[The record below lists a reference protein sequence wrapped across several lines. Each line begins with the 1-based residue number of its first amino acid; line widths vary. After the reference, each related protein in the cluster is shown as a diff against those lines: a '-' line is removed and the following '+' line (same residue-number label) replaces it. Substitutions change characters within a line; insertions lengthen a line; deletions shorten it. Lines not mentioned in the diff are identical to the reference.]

1 MKKILK
7 RFMEVLKTPELRILP
22 GQLAF
27 YFLMS
32 IIPIIMLVFLLVSRL
47 TIDFNLIETI
57 SKTLPEALSKLILPL
72 VNINISNV
80 PFTFLLVCYLVL
92 ASNGPRSI
100 CIASNELY
108 KLEQPSTIDLYVK
121 SFVMT
126 IFMIILF
133 IFMIDGKNTTGK
145 ITKKL
150 TSVNLED
157 GTGTRN
163 TLVLS
168 NIEQKELGEEGYV
181 DFSGKVQL
189 IFKEGVVADT
199 SGNKNITT
207 TITLDNDDG
216 DDINNGVIVDV
227 VDPIWSKGES
237 TIFYE
242 DKYVETEIIGSDHY
256 YKSNTLTTDNITV
269 YIDKKD
275 GNGPVAVN
283 EIKKELTLMETQS
296 TYVKYKL
303 KLTNFTDE
311 NQGILSIKI
320 TPNTLLDM
328 YGNQNKENEFVIRNP
343 NDANDA
349 FQEGLV
355 DFIPPE
361 WHYNTSSIDRNN
373 ETVTFKFILNICRLC
388 FH

>member
-108 KLEQPSTIDLYVK
+108 KLEQPSTIDLYIK

-133 IFMIDGKNTTGK
+133 IFMI
-145 ITKKL
+145 I
-150 TSVNLED
+150 
-157 GTGTRN
+157 
-163 TLVLS
+163 
-168 NIEQKELGEEGYV
+168 IPIFGE
-181 DFSGKVQL
+181 
-189 IFKEGVVADT
+189 
-199 SGNKNITT
+199 
-207 TITLDNDDG
+207 TI
-216 DDINNGVIVDV
+216 I
-227 VDPIWSKGES
+227 
-237 TIFYE
+237 
-242 DKYVETEIIGSDHY
+242 
-256 YKSNTLTTDNITV
+256 
-269 YIDKKD
+269 
-275 GNGPVAVN
+275 
-283 EIKKELTLMETQS
+283 
-296 TYVKYKL
+296 
-303 KLTNFTDE
+303 
-311 NQGILSIKI
+311 
-320 TPNTLLDM
+320 
-328 YGNQNKENEFVIRNP
+328 
-343 NDANDA
+343 
-349 FQEGLV
+349 
-355 DFIPPE
+355 
-361 WHYNTSSIDRNN
+361 
-373 ETVTFKFILNICRLC
+373 KFILDLFNSSFMFSKYKFVYDIIKFLISFIFIYISVKALYTIAPNSKIETKKQQRVPYFVVLLGLLQLR
-388 FH
+388 FLAFT

>member
-108 KLEQPSTIDLYVK
+108 KLEQPSTIDLYIK

-133 IFMIDGKNTTGK
+133 IFMI
-145 ITKKL
+145 I
-150 TSVNLED
+150 
-157 GTGTRN
+157 
-163 TLVLS
+163 
-168 NIEQKELGEEGYV
+168 IPIFGE
-181 DFSGKVQL
+181 
-189 IFKEGVVADT
+189 
-199 SGNKNITT
+199 
-207 TITLDNDDG
+207 TI
-216 DDINNGVIVDV
+216 I
-227 VDPIWSKGES
+227 
-237 TIFYE
+237 
-242 DKYVETEIIGSDHY
+242 
-256 YKSNTLTTDNITV
+256 
-269 YIDKKD
+269 
-275 GNGPVAVN
+275 
-283 EIKKELTLMETQS
+283 
-296 TYVKYKL
+296 
-303 KLTNFTDE
+303 
-311 NQGILSIKI
+311 
-320 TPNTLLDM
+320 
-328 YGNQNKENEFVIRNP
+328 
-343 NDANDA
+343 
-349 FQEGLV
+349 
-355 DFIPPE
+355 
-361 WHYNTSSIDRNN
+361 
-373 ETVTFKFILNICRLC
+373 KFILDLFNSSFMFSKYKFVYDIIKFLISFIFIYISVKALYTIAPNSKIETKKVTKGALFCSITWIIATSIFSFYITKIANYTLLYGNFANILILLLWIYLLAYL
-388 FH
+388 FVMGMAININAYYKK